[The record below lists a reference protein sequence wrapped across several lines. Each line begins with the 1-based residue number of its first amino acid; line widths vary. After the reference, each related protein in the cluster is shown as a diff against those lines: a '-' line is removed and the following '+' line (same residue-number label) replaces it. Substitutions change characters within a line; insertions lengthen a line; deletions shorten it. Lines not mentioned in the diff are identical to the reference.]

1 MRSFVLGNQQ
11 NRRNSSRNE
20 VNEVCL
26 DKPLLDLYLENV
38 LPVRKS
44 LFIEQSICSLNQFV
58 RRCEI
63 VLIKISV
70 SNEDCFSI
78 LDGVGGKLV
87 VAKDSLEAAVT

>member
-1 MRSFVLGNQQ
+1 MD
-11 NRRNSSRNE
+11 E
-20 VNEVCL
+20 
-26 DKPLLDLYLENV
+26 PLLDLYLENV

-70 SNEDCFSI
+70 SNEDRRQALSATSPI
-78 LDGVGGKLV
+78 DLIV
-87 VAKDSLEAAVT
+87 V